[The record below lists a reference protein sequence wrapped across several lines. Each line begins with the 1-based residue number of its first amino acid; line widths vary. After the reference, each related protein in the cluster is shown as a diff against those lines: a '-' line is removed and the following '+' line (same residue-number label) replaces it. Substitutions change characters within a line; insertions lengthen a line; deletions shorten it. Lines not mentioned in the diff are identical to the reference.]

1 MSNSNNKSPGYRYC
15 YPHYCL
21 FFLYSMKGRKSKNIN
36 ILPSS
41 TGSCSRS
48 EIKLSNIGTGRQQVS
63 GQGYGIEIRV
73 VVIVSLFIIYR
84 IFWGYLGGHT
94 GLVCRLTLNFTYE
107 KKKLYKTCISYNGW
121 GLISR
126 SFIDGGLPI

>member
-21 FFLYSMKGRKSKNIN
+21 FFLYSMKGRKSKNIKT
-36 ILPSS
+36 LPSS